1 MEERKSGKPVTMHE
15 ENNVRS
21 YGRRKRRKG
30 SFPLLNREIRGKD
43 DDDDLDPEDYLQ
55 IWA

>member
-21 YGRRKRRKG
+21 YGRRKRPKG
-30 SFPLLNREIRGKD
+30 SFPLLNREIRGN
-43 DDDDLDPEDYLQ
+43 DLDPEDYLQ
-55 IWA
+55 MWA